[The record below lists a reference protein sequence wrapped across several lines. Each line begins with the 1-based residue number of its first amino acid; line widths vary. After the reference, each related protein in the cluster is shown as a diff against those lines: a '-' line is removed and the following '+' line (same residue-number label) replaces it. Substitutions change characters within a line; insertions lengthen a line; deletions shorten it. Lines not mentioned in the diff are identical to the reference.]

1 MEEKKSSKLSE
12 IKATTF
18 DAVVIMRQLG
28 TPEVQESL
36 TNVKETVSKIN
47 EIIKAMQTPEMIKNI
62 ENFRM
67 ISENFSTASSKMQT
81 TIHDLK
87 ETGVID
93 HTSKLIDTAKR
104 KIDSFGFDND
114 GINSQDIHNVIV
126 STNEMFA
133 SIKGMVNEFTE
144 TISYSK
150 KSETVSI
157 IQETVKGASNIYKS
171 LA

>member
-12 IKATTF
+12 IKATAF

-47 EIIKAMQTPEMIKNI
+47 EIIQAMQTPEMMKNI
-62 ENFRM
+62 ENFRI
-67 ISENFSTASSKMQT
+67 ISENFSAASSKMQT

-104 KIDSFGFDND
+104 KIDSFGFDNN

-126 STNEMFA
+126 STNEMFT
-133 SIKGMVNEFTE
+133 SIKEMVNEFTE
-144 TISYSK
+144 TISSSK

-171 LA
+171 IA